1 MNDFIKIGVQFPKEN
16 VRLPSQWNKITK
28 SIYNNEKNYAV
39 LTGKINNIIVVDLD
53 KKEETFVGK
62 IWFEKNFGKIEEC
75 KTLITKTIN
84 GGYHIYF
91 KYCDKIKNMN
101 NKKLHIDI
109 LSDNKCCYQGENY
122 NIINDTNIK
131 ELSDNEIN
139 IINTLASNK
148 EPKEI
153 NYKKANELFN
163 TPDNTKWQVVKSN
176 KGYKCVPQCSLCLID
191 PLKEHTHEEH
201 SALFINNDKSV
212 IKSCFSCGSEV
223 LNKSESKKAL
233 SVFNIVLNTQENTVY
248 QELVS
253 DLIIHCKEYKYKRE
267 KNTGIV
273 YKQVKPYAYIKHLE
287 PMDFLN
293 KVFYGVP
300 EFKSN
305 VNNMDNLIKFMKQYD
320 DEDFPFIEY
329 NKDYIGFSN
338 GILNIKTCEFFENE
352 ENVTVYKYID
362 QEFNYSTDT
371 PLFDLVLNYQFEPD
385 VRDFIYGC
393 LGRMFGIRDN
403 YGFMLYLLGEPGC
416 GKSLILDILCECF
429 NNIGSIGNSFEE
441 KFGLSFLYDRDI
453 IVCDDLPKNISKI
466 FPQQTFQTCITGGKI
481 PIAVKGG
488 NGFTVDWNVP
498 MLWAGNFWIDY
509 IDKGQIS
516 RRMLVA
522 NFEKNIINPDPTLKK
537 RIIQNE
543 LPAFIYK
550 CLIFYKNMLNN
561 NANKDIWKI
570 CPEYFLD
577 QQQELKVER
586 NPLYKFLLENTRYKA
601 DNIVLLESA
610 RNKFN
615 NWLGKNVKSLD
626 NGTFFQVN
634 KDYIIKTMKICK
646 HCAKE
651 GKKSCCELYKNSD
664 RTVKKIVRNMEFIEN
679 NDIDLIDEE

>member
-1 MNDFIKIGVQFPKEN
+1 MDNFIKIGVKFPKEN
-16 VRLPSQWNKITK
+16 VKLPSKWNKITE
-28 SIYNNEKNYAV
+28 SIYNNEKNFAV

-53 KKEETFVGK
+53 NKEETFKGK
-62 IWFEKNFGKIEEC
+62 IWFEKHFGKIELQ
-75 KTLITKTIN
+75 KTLITTTIN
-84 GGYHIYF
+84 GGYHIFF

-109 LSDNKCCYQGENY
+109 LSDNKCCYQGEHY
-122 NIINDTNIK
+122 NIINNDKIR
-131 ELSDNEIN
+131 ELTEDEIN
-139 IINTLASNK
+139 IINSLETQVK
-148 EPKEI
+148 EKEVKI
-153 NYKKANELFN
+153 TNYKKANEMFN
-163 TPDNTKWQVVKSN
+163 RPDNTNWQVVKSD
-176 KGYKCVPQCSLCLID
+176 KGYKCVPECKLCLVD
-191 PLKEHTHEEH
+191 PLKEHTHEDH

-223 LNKSESKKAL
+223 LNKSESKKVL
-233 SVFNIVLNTQENTVY
+233 SVFNIILNTQENTVY
-248 QELVS
+248 QELVA
-253 DLIIHCKEYKYKRE
+253 DLILHSKENNFKRE

-273 YKQVKPYAYIKHLE
+273 YKQIKPYAYIKYLE

-293 KVFYGVP
+293 QVFYGVP

-320 DEDFPFIEY
+320 DKDFPFLEY

-338 GILNIKTCEFFENE
+338 GVLNINTCEFNENE
-352 ENVTVYKYID
+352 ETISVYKYID
-362 QEFNYSTDT
+362 KEFNYSMDT
-371 PLFDLVLNYQFEPD
+371 PLCDLVLDYQFEPD
-385 VRDFIYGC
+385 TRDFIYMC
-393 LGRMFGIRDN
+393 LGRMFGIKDN

-429 NNIGSIGNSFEE
+429 NKIGSIGNSFEE

-466 FPQQTFQTCITGGKI
+466 FPQQTFQTCITGGKV

-488 NGFTVDWNVP
+488 NGFTIDWNVP
-498 MLWAGNFWIDY
+498 MVWAGNWIPDY

-537 RIIQNE
+537 RIIENE

-550 CLIFYKNMLNN
+550 CLMYYKKVLNN
-561 NANKDIWKI
+561 NKNKDVWGI
-570 CPEYFLD
+570 CPEYFLE

-586 NPLYKFLLENTRYKA
+586 NPLYKFLLENTRYKEN
-601 DNIVLLESA
+601 NIILLETVKSS
-610 RNKFN
+610 FN
-615 NWLGKNVKSLD
+615 DWLGKKVNKLD

-634 KDYIIKTMKICK
+634 KDYIIESIITCK
-646 HCAKE
+646 FCNEKHKR
-651 GKKSCCELYKNSD
+651 GCCEQYN
-664 RTVKKIVRNMEFIEN
+664 RTGRSTKKIVKNIEFM
-679 NDIDLIDEE
+679 